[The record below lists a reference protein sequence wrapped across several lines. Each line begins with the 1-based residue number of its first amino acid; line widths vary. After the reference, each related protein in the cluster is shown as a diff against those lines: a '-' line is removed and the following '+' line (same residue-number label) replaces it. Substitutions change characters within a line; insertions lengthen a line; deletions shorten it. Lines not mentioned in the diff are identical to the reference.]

1 MRLGRG
7 VLLAALLFAGP
18 AFAQPHNLVLFVA
31 DALRSQIVDETTA
44 PDLQAV
50 RRDGVDFRNSH
61 SLFPTVTTANASVI
75 ATGHRLGDTGNFG
88 NTLYVGEGF
97 ADGALLA
104 ALENDATLGHMNAR
118 FEGN

>member
-1 MRLGRG
+1 MLRFGRG

-75 ATGHRLGDTGNFG
+75 ATG
-88 NTLYVGEGF
+88 
-97 ADGALLA
+97 
-104 ALENDATLGHMNAR
+104 
-118 FEGN
+118 